1 MFFARFAPQKGGF
14 FAANVAEA
22 LALSSGAVYNKRQT
36 APRGKRGAEKES
48 ASMKKNAKRVLTLLL
63 ALVLC
68 LGLLPSAVLAAP
80 LGDGEFTITFNAAPG
95 AFKDGTTTRTARTT
109 SGGDD
114 STKHLVTYPEEYPER
129 SGYVFSGWIT
139 ADGRPATNV
148 NFTADAEVV
157 AQWDINSNLSYPL
170 DAAGGTVSPD
180 HFNVDEAG
188 NIIGKLPTPTRPG
201 YTFLGWYID
210 GKLVDESKP
219 ITSTAPFPVA
229 QWKRASKVTPALKV
243 APSKIEAG
251 AEKVEILLSCA
262 TDGAGLDW
270 RPLERALYMDGKAS
284 DVEAAAKSYISGN
297 FSAVGFKLT
306 DVKYQ
311 YDIPVNDSAYPYAL
325 YPEGVY
331 PTTGLTL
338 TLEGAA
344 KAGTLNI
351 TLAPGIFVQLVDEDE
366 DTVLTEASADIFNAA
381 QVKIPVGDP
390 NPNGPYTVKFD
401 LNYKDPP
408 KAEIPKDQKVS
419 KGSTVVLPDGA
430 KLTCPFISH
439 EFYVWCVKGTDGKLY
454 PWKESATVTED
465 MTLYAGWVKK
475 GAAVKTGQALPEVT
489 EPSKPTTQ
497 NPETTVITDFHD
509 VPANSPFLDSIVWA
523 VKQGVTN
530 GKTATTFGPG
540 DPCTRAQIVTFLW
553 RAAGSPEPKL
563 TETEYVDVTD
573 PGAYYYKAV
582 QWAAELDME
591 YSGTFDPH
599 DTCSRV
605 AAVYFIWTAFG
616 RPESTAKASFE
627 DMQEPER
634 GQWYWPDLPDA
645 VDWAVEKGVTTGKTA
660 TTFGPGD
667 PCTRGQIV
675 TFLYRAYVK

>member
-109 SGGDD
+109 SGG
-114 STKHLVTYPEEYPER
+114 E
-129 SGYVFSGWIT
+129 T
-139 ADGRPATNV
+139 A
-148 NFTADAEVV
+148 V
-157 AQWDINSNLSYPL
+157 AKWAKIR
-170 DAAGGTVSPD
+170 T
-180 HFNVDEAG
+180 
-188 NIIGKLPTPTRPG
+188 
-201 YTFLGWYID
+201 
-210 GKLVDESKP
+210 SK
-219 ITSTAPFPVA
+219 T
-229 QWKRASKVTPALKV
+229 TPALT
-243 APSKIEAG
+243 ASPDKIATET
-251 AEKVEILLSCA
+251 EKVEIVLSCA
-262 TDGAGLDW
+262 TGGVSLDW
-270 RPLERALYMDGKAS
+270 RPLERALYSGGAPS
-284 DVEAAAKSYISGN
+284 DWEAAAGTLITGN
-297 FSAVGFKLT
+297 FSAVGLKLT
-306 DVKYQ
+306 KVEYQ
-311 YDIPVNDSAYPYAL
+311 DTQDDCNDDAYPYEF
-325 YPEGVY
+325 YPQGVC
-331 PTTGLTL
+331 PAASLTL
-338 TLEGAA
+338 TLEGKA
-344 KAGTLNI
+344 KAGTLVI
-351 TLAPGIFVQLVDEDE
+351 QLAGENFLEFVPKGSDA
-366 DTVLTEASADIFNAA
+366 VLDAPSADIFNAA

-401 LNYKDPP
+401 LNYKAPP

-439 EFYVWCVKGTDGKLY
+439 EFYAWCVKGTDGKLY

-599 DTCSRV
+599 GTCSRV

>member
-1 MFFARFAPQKGGF
+1 MKRKRI
-14 FAANVAEA
+14 AA
-22 LALSSGAVYNKRQT
+22 
-36 APRGKRGAEKES
+36 
-48 ASMKKNAKRVLTLLL
+48 LLL

-68 LGLLPSAVLAAP
+68 LGLLPVTALAAGASVSWNVSGYP
-80 LGDGEFTITFNAAPG
+80 IGLGEDEEGEDHGQGPFSITFMANGGKFSDGSEQKSTMTTDGPAEGMKHKVQFPEDPTREG
-95 AFKDGTTTRTARTT
+95 YHFDGWYTDGTFTQLVDAYMTAGATVVAKWDPSPNT
-109 SGGDD
+109 PKLYLDPNGGTC
-114 STKHLVTYPEEYPER
+114 SVEYVELSLDGHTAPTLDKELPVPTR
-129 SGYVFSGWIT
+129 SGYTFDGWFVGGTQVQVGGVFSGGET
-139 ADGRPATNV
+139 A
-148 NFTADAEVV
+148 V
-157 AQWDINSNLSYPL
+157 AKWTKVRTSK
-170 DAAGGTVSPD
+170 T
-180 HFNVDEAG
+180 
-188 NIIGKLPTPTRPG
+188 TPS
-201 YTFLGWYID
+201 L
-210 GKLVDESKP
+210 
-219 ITSTAPFPVA
+219 
-229 QWKRASKVTPALKV
+229 KVTPD
-243 APSKIEAG
+243 KIEAG

-262 TDGAGLDW
+262 TDDAALDW
-270 RPLERALYMDGKAS
+270 RPLERALYGDGKPS
-284 DVEAAAKSYISGN
+284 DAETAVKSYISGK
-297 FSAVGFKLT
+297 FGAVGLRLT
-306 DVKYQ
+306 SVKYQ
-311 YDIPVNDSAYPYAL
+311 YDIPVKESAYPAAL

-331 PTTGLTL
+331 PTTGLVL

-344 KAGTLNI
+344 MSGTLRLD
-351 TLAPGIFVQLVDEDE
+351 LAPQLFVQLVDKDD
-366 DTVLTEASADIFNAA
+366 DTVLDASSADIFNAA
-381 QVKIPVGDP
+381 QVSIPVGTA
-390 NPNGPYTVKFD
+390 NPNGPFTVKFN
-401 LNYKDPP
+401 LNYKNPP
-408 KAEIPKDQKVS
+408 EKEIPEDQKLS
-419 KGSTVVLPDGA
+419 RGQTVDLPDGK
-430 KLTCPFISH
+430 KLTSPYTSH
-439 EFYVWCVKGTDGKLY
+439 EFYAWCLLGDDGKLY
-454 PWKESATVTED
+454 PWKETNPVTAD

-475 GAAVKTGQALPEVT
+475 GTAVKDGQALPEAT
-489 EPSKPTTQ
+489 EPSKPAQ
-497 NPETTVITDFHD
+497 NPAATVVTDFHD

-523 VKQGVTN
+523 VKQGITN

-563 TETEYVDVTD
+563 TETQYVDVTD

-627 DMQEPER
+627 DVQEPER